1 MQTFNIYIDESCHLQ
16 NDYSPSVMAIGYI
29 KADYVDILRIKS
41 EIKSIKARHLFP
53 YEVKWNKVS
62 ASRLPFYKELID
74 CFFTHSLTFRCV
86 LIKYKERLDHESYN
100 QGDHNNFYYKIVYQ
114 LLHNTYTTP
123 NNGNKYRVYFDIKD
137 TRGKEKI
144 KKLHQIFENECKG
157 NSPFI
162 FFQNIRSH
170 ESELIQLA
178 DLFIGAVTYKAR
190 GKWKEVAANPGKIA
204 LINYIEEKSGY
215 TLDEST
221 EPWEAKFNI
230 FDHQPKRHV

>member
-29 KADYVDILRIKS
+29 RSDSGDILKIKND
-41 EIKSIKARHLFP
+41 IKSIKHRHLFQ

-62 ASRLPFYKELID
+62 LSRLPFYKELID
-74 CFFTHSLTFRCV
+74 YFFVNKLTFRCV
-86 LIKYKERLDHESYN
+86 LIKYKERLDHDSYN

-114 LLHNTYTTP
+114 LLHNPYTTP
-123 NNGNKYRVYFDIKD
+123 NNDNNYRVYFDLKD
-137 TRGKEKI
+137 TRGREKI
-144 KKLHQIFENECKG
+144 KKLREVFDSECKG
-157 NSPFI
+157 SSPFI
-162 FFQNIRSH
+162 HFQNIRSH
-170 ESELIQLA
+170 ESELIQMA

-190 GKWKEVAANPGKIA
+190 GMCSEVDSNPGKAA
-204 LINYIEEKSGY
+204 LVSYLEERSGY

-221 EPWEAKFNI
+221 EPWETKFNI